1 MNRKEF
7 MTFFYFIYA
16 LLTGLVF
23 LFMLPFGLI
32 YIKIKGKHG
41 EHLAERMG
49 WIPRKVL
56 RKFKGK
62 PRIWIHAVSLGEMKV
77 AEVVVAS
84 LKKRLPECAIII
96 STTTRHGRDLA
107 QQSLFGNNVP
117 VIYAP
122 FDVVFCVRKA
132 LHSVRP
138 EALIFIETEIWP
150 AWVFEARRMGA
161 RVALVNGRIS
171 PRSLQSYIRLRPFI
185 TQVLSRFHVLS
196 MIRPEDRD
204 RIIAMGA
211 PGERVA
217 VNGNAKYDKIHAGI
231 AAGAEQMMRQSLDLP
246 AQGPV
251 LVAGSTREGE
261 EEMVVDA
268 YEGVLGA
275 FPDTILIIAP
285 RHIQRA
291 RAIGSM
297 LERRGHVFRFRTEIE
312 GGKDGRGANILIM
325 DTFGELFNTY
335 SAASVVFCGAS
346 LVPLGGQNP
355 FEPAAWG
362 KPVLY
367 GPSMEDFLDAREML
381 EAAGGGMTVADS
393 RTLAAE
399 IIRLFEDPER
409 LRVMGEKAKAAV
421 LSHRGAAEKHAG
433 CIEKMLI
440 D

>member
-1 MNRKEF
+1 

-23 LFMLPFGLI
+23 LFVLPFGFI
-32 YIKIKGKHG
+32 YIKIRGKHG
-41 EHLAERMG
+41 GHLAERLG
-49 WIPRKVL
+49 WIPRETL

-62 PRIWIHAVSLGEMKV
+62 PRIWIHAVSLGEVKV
-77 AEVVVAS
+77 AEVVVES

-107 QQSLFGNNVP
+107 QSLFGNNAP
-117 VIYAP
+117 VVYAP
-122 FDVVFCVRKA
+122 LDVLFCVRTA

-150 AWVFEARRMGA
+150 AWVFEARRMGV

-171 PRSLQSYIRLRPFI
+171 PRSLQSYVRFQPFI

-231 AAGAEQMMRQSLDLP
+231 TAGVEQRMRQSLDLP
-246 AQGPV
+246 AQGQV

-261 EEMVVDA
+261 EEMVIDA
-268 YEGVLGA
+268 WERVLRD
-275 FPDTILIIAP
+275 FPDTTLIIAP
-285 RHIQRA
+285 RHIERT
-291 RAIGSM
+291 RAIGAL
-297 LERRGHVFRFRTEIE
+297 LERRGHAFRLRTEMA
-312 GGKDGRGANILIM
+312 DGIDVRGRWATILIM
-325 DTFGELFNTY
+325 DTFGELFDVY
-335 SAASVVFCGAS
+335 SVASVVFCGAS

-381 EAAGGGMTVADS
+381 ETAGGGLTVADS
-393 RTLAAE
+393 QDLAAE
-399 IIRLFEDPER
+399 IVRLFKNPDD
-409 LRVMGEKAKAAV
+409 LRAMGEKAKGAV
-421 LSHRGAAEKHAG
+421 LDHRGAAEKHAG